1 MKAAGTEPP
10 VQPRGP
16 FLHSGETEGP
26 CAANPPPKGE
36 DDPLRRGGRPTRYLA
51 MFCVYVV
58 AMGAE
63 G

>member
-36 DDPLRRGGRPTRYLA
+36 DDPLRRGGAPYSLPSDVLCLRSCHGR
-51 MFCVYVV
+51 
-58 AMGAE
+58 
-63 G
+63 